1 METQVLALLSWRA
14 LVGFRRKSPYGHC
27 YRYSRRGP
35 LACIG
40 TANLAVRVGDRTLVD
55 GYGAACL
62 SQIAGFHAAMAII
75 AQSQRDHLF
84 ECNQP

>member
-1 METQVLALLSWRA
+1 MDTRVLALLSWRA

-55 GYGAACL
+55 GLWRCVPQPYCIL
-62 SQIAGFHAAMAII
+62 HATVAII
-75 AQSQRDHLF
+75 AQSQLPFVRV
-84 ECNQP
+84 